1 MRAGAPYGT
10 TRKITKLTKMR
21 SGTKKALKSI
31 FGKKETY
38 SPVRMDVES
47 PATCKG
53 TLTLKDDED
62 ALEGWGAM
70 DEEET
75 IVPKE
80 FLEDP
85 RDLPPVPPD
94 YTPPKIHKALS
105 IHGASINERFTL
117 PPNIELVIFSRRGLP
132 IWDGMISN
140 MLNWIR
146 KNYAELM
153 NSDMKK
159 YHLKTFI
166 QKGVKDDKFFKNCAM
181 NYWQARPHYSTSR
194 RFNLNK
200 VYTATMQIFRGG
212 QLCPDIIL
220 QNDALGGKGLGGTA
234 GFWDIGKKGEGDV
247 VIPLKKDDTSTESSK
262 KSSTESLL
270 EAFPFPNKISLKDLL
285 NLNAFRNAGHLRL
298 YLFCCRVEEK
308 GQEASNSQASDAS
321 QSKKGYITKEG
332 EVTHAQSKRLR
343 SKGKRSLSS
352 SFSRLVSKSRR

>member
-21 SGTKKALKSI
+21 SGTKKALRSVL
-31 FGKKETY
+31 GKKETY

-75 IVPKE
+75 IVSKE
-80 FLEDP
+80 FLKGP
-85 RDLPPVPPD
+85 RDLPPD
-94 YTPPKIHKALS
+94 YIPPKIHKALV
-105 IHGASINERFTL
+105 IHGSSINERFTL

-132 IWDGMISN
+132 LWGGMISN
-140 MLNWIR
+140 MMNWIR

-153 NSDMKK
+153 NSDMEK
-159 YHLKTFI
+159 YHLKTFLLKSCKDYNYLK
-166 QKGVKDDKFFKNCAM
+166 KGAV
-181 NYWQARPHYSTSR
+181 NYWQARPHFSTSR

-212 QLCPDIIL
+212 QPCPNIEL
-220 QNDALGGKGLGGTA
+220 QNDTLGGKGLDGTA

-247 VIPLKKDDTSTESSK
+247 VIPLKKDDTSTESLVK
-262 KSSTESLL
+262 
-270 EAFPFPNKISLKDLL
+270 AFPIPNTISLKDLL
-285 NLNAFRNAGHLRL
+285 NLDDFRNAGHLRL
-298 YLFCCRVEEK
+298 YLFCCRVEYK

-321 QSKKGYITKEG
+321 KSGKLYINKEG
-332 EVTHAQSKRLR
+332 DVIRGRSKSVR

>member
-21 SGTKKALKSI
+21 SAKVRSGTKKALRSVL
-31 FGKKETY
+31 GKKKTY

-80 FLEDP
+80 FLKGP
-85 RDLPPVPPD
+85 RDLPPD
-94 YTPPKIHKALS
+94 YIPPKIHKALS
-105 IHGASINERFTL
+105 IHGSSINKNFTL
-117 PPNIELVIFSRRGLP
+117 PSNIEVVIFSKRGLP
-132 IWDGMISN
+132 IWVGMISN
-140 MLNWIR
+140 ILNWIR

-153 NSDMKK
+153 NSDMEN
-159 YHLKTFI
+159 YHLKTFL
-166 QKGVKDDKFFKNCAM
+166 QKGVKDDKYLTKCAM
-181 NYWQARPHYSTSR
+181 NYWPAHPHYSTSR

-212 QLCPDIIL
+212 QPCPNIEL
-220 QNDALGGKGLGGTA
+220 QNDTLGGEGLDGTA
-234 GFWDIGKKGEGDV
+234 GFWDIGKKGEGGV
-247 VIPLKKDDTSTESSK
+247 VIPLKKDDTSTESLVK
-262 KSSTESLL
+262 
-270 EAFPFPNKISLKDLL
+270 AFPIPKTISLKDLL
-285 NLNAFRNAGHLRL
+285 NLDDFRNAGHLRL
-298 YLFCCRVEEK
+298 YLFCCRVEYK

-321 QSKKGYITKEG
+321 KSGKLYINKEG
-332 EVTHAQSKRLR
+332 DVIRGRSKSVR

-352 SFSRLVSKSRR
+352 SFPRLVSKSRR